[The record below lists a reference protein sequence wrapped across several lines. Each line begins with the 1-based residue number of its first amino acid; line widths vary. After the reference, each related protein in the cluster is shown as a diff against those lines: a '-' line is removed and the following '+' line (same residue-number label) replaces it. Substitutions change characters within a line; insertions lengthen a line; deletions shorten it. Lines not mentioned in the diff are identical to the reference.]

1 MSCIITIVFFT
12 CVLMSVY
19 KHIKAASEEENQ
31 IRTEDSETVRT
42 LQQPLS
48 STEQEE
54 LKARI
59 RERVKNVPDPR
70 RMPSQYREPAPM
82 EVQAYHDVMDECH
95 ADGCDVSSDAVTNDN
110 SVMKAEQESAER
122 AAETVRKA
130 KRKRNAIIQ
139 MMLADSVLHRRE
151 F

>member
-1 MSCIITIVFFT
+1 MGCIITIVFFT
-12 CVLMSVY
+12 YVLMSVY
-19 KHIKAASEEENQ
+19 KLIKAALEEENQ
-31 IRTEDSETVRT
+31 IRTEDSEKVRT

-54 LKARI
+54 LKASI
-59 RERVKNVPDPR
+59 RGRMTKAPDPR
-70 RMPSQYREPAPM
+70 RMPSQYREPTPM

-95 ADGCDVSSDAVTNDN
+95 TGGCDVSPDAEMKEN
-110 SVMKAEQESAER
+110 SVMKAGQESAER
-122 AAETVRKA
+122 AAETARRA